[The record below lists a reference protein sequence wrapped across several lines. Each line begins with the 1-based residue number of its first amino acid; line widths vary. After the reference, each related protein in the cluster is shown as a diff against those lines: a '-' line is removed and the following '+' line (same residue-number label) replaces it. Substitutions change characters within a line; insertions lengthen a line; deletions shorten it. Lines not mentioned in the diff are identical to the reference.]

1 MKTVRIKNGIVAE
14 IIPEYALPVA
24 DWYGAA
30 FAASCVEAPDEVG
43 QRWTYDPETGTFA
56 APAPKEDPEEPAG
69 DIETRVAA
77 LESGKADKSDLE
89 ALTAAI
95 QKGLSL

>member
-30 FAASCVEAPDEVG
+30 FAAHCVEAPDEVG

-56 APAPKEDPEEPAG
+56 APAEKEEPEEPEEPSG
-69 DIETRVAA
+69 DAARIAA
-77 LESGKADKSDLE
+77 LEEEL
-89 ALTAAI
+89 AAI
-95 QKGLSL
+95 KAAVIRGAGL

>member
-1 MKTVRIKNGIVAE
+1 MSKWVRIERGAVAE

-43 QRWTYDPETGTFA
+43 QRWTYDPTTGTFA
-56 APAPKEDPEEPAG
+56 APTPKEEPEEPSG
-69 DIETRVAA
+69 DTARIAA
-77 LESGKADKSDLE
+77 LEEEL
-89 ALTAAI
+89 AAI
-95 QKGLSL
+95 KAAIIRGAGL

>member
-30 FAASCVEAPDEVG
+30 FADSCVEAPDEVG

-56 APAPKEDPEEPAG
+56 APAQKELEEPSG
-69 DIETRVAA
+69 DAARIAA
-77 LESGKADKSDLE
+77 LEEEL
-89 ALTAAI
+89 AAI
-95 QKGLSL
+95 KAAIIRRAEL

>member
-1 MKTVRIKNGIVAE
+1 MSKWVRIDRGAVAE

-30 FAASCVEAPDEVG
+30 FAAHCVEAPDEVG

-56 APAPKEDPEEPAG
+56 APAQKEPEEPSG
-69 DIETRVAA
+69 DTARIAA
-77 LESGKADKSDLE
+77 LEEEL
-89 ALTAAI
+89 AAI
-95 QKGLSL
+95 KAAIIRGAGL